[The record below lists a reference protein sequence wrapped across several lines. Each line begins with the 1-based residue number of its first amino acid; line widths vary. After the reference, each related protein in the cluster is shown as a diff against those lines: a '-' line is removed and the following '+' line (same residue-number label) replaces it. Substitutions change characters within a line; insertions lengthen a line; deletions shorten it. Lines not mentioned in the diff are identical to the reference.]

1 MWFCFDKEK
10 ALQCELQGRKCS
22 GRVLG
27 GPWYGLI
34 AAVAIT
40 FFIGWVLAPLVAWA
54 LTGWTISVCI
64 MAKTSTG

>member
-1 MWFCFDKEK
+1 MSEK
-10 ALQCELQGRKCS
+10 SAADFQAATDRQSSGVEPD

-40 FFIGWVLAPLVAWA
+40 FFIDWVLAPLVAWA
-54 LTGWTISVCI
+54 LTGWRV
-64 MAKTSTG
+64 

>member
-1 MWFCFDKEK
+1 MSCEK
-10 ALQCELQGRKCS
+10 CNYNCDQGRRCS

-27 GPWYGLI
+27 GPI

-54 LTGWTISVCI
+54 LTGWRV
-64 MAKTSTG
+64 

>member
-1 MWFCFDKEK
+1 MWFCFEEI
-10 ALQCELQGRKCS
+10 AMSCENCNYDCDQGRRCS

-34 AAVAIT
+34 AAVAVT

-54 LTGWTISVCI
+54 LTGWRV
-64 MAKTSTG
+64 

>member
-1 MWFCFDKEK
+1 MWFCYKESEMS
-10 ALQCELQGRKCS
+10 CEKCNYNCDQGRRCS

-27 GPWYGLI
+27 GPWYWLI

-54 LTGWTISVCI
+54 LTGWRV
-64 MAKTSTG
+64 